1 MEEHD
6 STGVDEAKPARDRR
20 PWETPQLIEY
30 GSVAKLTQSGG
41 STAKEAGTPSQ
52 AKGMKCL

>member
-1 MEEHD
+1 MEKND
-6 STGVDEAKPARDRR
+6 SPGIADGKPPRDRR

-41 STAKEAGTPSQ
+41 STLAEGGIPAQMK
-52 AKGMKCL
+52 KCL